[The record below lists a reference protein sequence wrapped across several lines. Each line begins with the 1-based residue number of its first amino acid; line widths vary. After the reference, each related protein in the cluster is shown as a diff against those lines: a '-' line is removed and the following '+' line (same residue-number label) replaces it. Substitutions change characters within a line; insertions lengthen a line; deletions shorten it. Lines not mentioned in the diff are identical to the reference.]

1 MRPKTL
7 ERYRQLAGYVLD
19 ATEGEPAALAA
30 NPLADLRHNAVE
42 AALRALL
49 RMPAKRRAH
58 LAPKTV
64 REIASV
70 LSVPL
75 NEAFRLDKIVVN
87 PFLKVRLPKVERR
100 DARALSP
107 DAGTAPAQR
116 LPSGLDVHVR
126 GDQPSH
132 RGAPGN
138 YSRSNGRMSI
148 GSTRR

>member
-1 MRPKTL
+1 M
-7 ERYRQLAGYVLD
+7 LD

-107 DAGTAPAQR
+107 DEVQR
-116 LPSGLDVHVR
+116 LRSACRVDWTFMFVEISLATGARR
-126 GDQPSH
+126 GELL
-132 RGAPGN
+132 AL
-138 YSRSNGRMSI
+138 NGRMSI